1 MTFLVGVVGSDE
13 HAPSRL
19 SPLDTVEA
27 GDLPSD
33 AVLLSASSPVLCPP
47 PTSHAAPAWISQ
59 LRAYATPSAGV
70 GPATP

>member
-33 AVLLSASSPVLCPP
+33 AVLLSAPSTVICPP
-47 PTSHAAPAWISQ
+47 PTAHAVPAWISQ
-59 LRAYATPSAGV
+59 QRAYIRPPAGC